1 MKKTTAE
8 LWMKK
13 FGIRI
18 LEGYG
23 ATETSPVISLNT
35 PMHFKE
41 DSVGRIMPG
50 MEYRLEKV
58 AGVEEGKKLWVKGDN
73 IMQGYMKYD
82 APGVLQPLD
91 NGWYDTGDIVSID
104 DEGYITIKGR
114 VKRFAKIGGEM
125 VSLTAVE
132 QVLDKLYPQTLQGI
146 LTQPDEKK
154 GEQLVLITNKE
165 DADIKTIREYFRN
178 QGLSELWMPKK
189 VIYRKDIPVLGSGK
203 IDYVTAQTLLEE
215 K

>member
-23 ATETSPVISLNT
+23 ATETSPVITINT

-50 MEYRLEKV
+50 IEYRLEKV

-82 APGVLQPLD
+82 NPGVLQPLD

-104 DEGYITIKGR
+104 EEGYVTIKGR

-132 QVLDKLYPQTLQGI
+132 QVLDKLYPQTLQGV

-154 GEQLVLITNKE
+154 GEQLVLLTNKE

-189 VIYRKDIPVLGSGK
+189 VIYCKNIPVLGSGK
-203 IDYVTAQTLLEE
+203 IDYVTAQSILEE